1 MSSVPMPLN
10 DPIARPRKRG
20 LKTSDRDENEGKLTE
35 VWIPYM
41 QSQNSIAATSIR
53 LTTSPVALSAQAAS
67 IGVTAIPTT
76 SLAAGL
82 YRIAYYTRITTA
94 SGATS
99 SLTVT
104 IHWTDGGIACSLSSA
119 ALTANTTSTVGT
131 GTALVNIDGASPV
144 SYSTTYASTGVPVMS
159 YALYLTLEAMNQ

>member
-1 MSSVPMPLN
+1 MANIPMPLN

-20 LKTSDRDENEGKLTE
+20 LKTSDRDDNEGKLTE
-35 VWIPYM
+35 VWIPYL
-41 QSQNSIAATSIR
+41 QSQNTIASTSIR
-53 LTTSPVALSAQAAS
+53 LTTSPVSLSAQAAS

-76 SLAAGL
+76 SLASGL
-82 YRIAYYTRITTA
+82 YRVSYYARITTA

-104 IHWTDGGIACSLSSA
+104 IHWTDGGISCSLSSA
-119 ALTANTTSTVGT
+119 ALTGNTTATVGT

-144 SYSTTYASTGVPVMS
+144 SYSTAYASTGVPAMS
-159 YALYLTLEAMNQ
+159 YALSIVLEAMNQ